1 MTIGHFEET
10 LDDVW
15 DGRDLHENMEKRGGK
30 AEDFVGNL
38 GEFFNRLRKL
48 EIKLWLIATR

>member
-15 DGRDLHENMEKRGGK
+15 DGRENRGGK
-30 AEDFVGNL
+30 AEDFIGNL
-38 GEFFNRLRKL
+38 GEFFNRLR
-48 EIKLWLIATR
+48 